1 MTIDLYN
8 QLKTIPGCFRLLNAY
23 RYHLDYSSVAA
34 ANVLTQSECF
44 SAIPVKDIDLLLK
57 MTREGEEMGA
67 SEVYIKNSRIVVH
80 AGPLKGLE
88 GLIKK
93 FNKRQKRVKVS
104 LNFMGNV
111 KEVDMDVEL
120 LSTLDK
126 TIC

>member
-1 MTIDLYN
+1 M
-8 QLKTIPGCFRLLNAY
+8 
-23 RYHLDYSSVAA
+23 
-34 ANVLTQSECF
+34 
-44 SAIPVKDIDLLLK
+44 LK